1 MNYNEYFETYIE
13 SSFYKKEVAKYPQL
27 VEIIEKGENPTE
39 IVEEMFARRNS
50 LCTTLP
56 PFFNVKTIEYTQ
68 FFSLALRGCGDWT
81 VMEKIV
87 MEIAKETECLI
98 FETYSDMGSTKV
110 GNNDF
115 TICINN
121 GVGDGATIT
130 IIDEREEFPRDL
142 FKFFTRIEGK
152 FNVFEYD
159 CGEKKVIN
167 PETHKPLV
175 LNGAYLTYGD
185 NGFVLIQK
193 LK

>member
-1 MNYNEYFETYIE
+1 MNYNEYFKDYIE
-13 SSFYKKEVAKYPQL
+13 GGFYKEDVLKYPDI
-27 VEIIEKGENPTE
+27 VDIIERGENPVE

-50 LCTTLP
+50 LYTTLP
-56 PFFNVKTIEYTQ
+56 PFFNVKTIEYTH
-68 FFSLALRGCGDWT
+68 FFGLALRGCGDWT

-87 MEIAKETECLI
+87 MELAKETECLI
-98 FETYSDMGSTKV
+98 YKTYSDMGSTKV

-130 IIDEREEFPRDL
+130 IIDERDQFPNDL

-175 LNGAYLTYGD
+175 LNGAYLTYGG